1 MADTLEL
8 VHFQQV
14 GVVKGRSLEQVGVA
28 NGWGLGQMGAV
39 VCGFVQVCVTKYELG
54 VVRGCGLGV
63 VKGDDSGDCEEWDV
77 PAEPVEELV
86 LDGEVEG
93 CGRC

>member
-14 GVVKGRSLEQVGVA
+14 GVVKGRSLEQVGGA
-28 NGWGLGQMGAV
+28 NGWGLGLMDAV

-54 VVRGCGLGV
+54 VVNGCGLGV
-63 VKGDDSGDCEEWDV
+63 ANGYGSGEREEWDV
-77 PAEPVEELV
+77 PVELV
-86 LDGEVEG
+86 EQFVSDGEVEG